1 MKFLRGSLLVFST
14 REHERSW
21 GVPYHP
27 ARYLARAASFP
38 ASCIVL
44 TSSGVKCELLMDLT
58 RN

>member
-44 TSSGVKCELLMDLT
+44 TSSGVKCAEK
-58 RN
+58 